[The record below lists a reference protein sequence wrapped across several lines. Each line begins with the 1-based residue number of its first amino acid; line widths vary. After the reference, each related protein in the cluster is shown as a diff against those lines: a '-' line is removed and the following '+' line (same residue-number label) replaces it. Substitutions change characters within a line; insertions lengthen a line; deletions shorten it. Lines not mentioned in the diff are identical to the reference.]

1 MLKTHLDRSD
11 IHSMES
17 TRAPQP
23 TTAHAWN
30 IFGTSPIPSVVV
42 NLRDGRIVD
51 ANNAGA
57 RLFGLDRDTLL
68 HRQLSEFVIEGA
80 TDLLAPEPRRCAHRC
95 RLSTTTDHREAVL
108 VDIAHAD
115 EYRAIMFL
123 GDPAPTV
130 PEELDSLTGLA
141 TRSALPA
148 ALARAIQTFGN
159 SAGIA
164 FIDLDNFKRVNDD
177 FGHLQ
182 GDEVLIATA
191 RAITRV
197 SRSGDTIIRF
207 GGDEFVVILPQI
219 SSTMQ
224 ASQFSER
231 IRNAIAE
238 ANTAVGH
245 TVTASIG
252 VALFDRADDRADDRS
267 DVAFSCLHAADVAM
281 YEAKRSGG
289 NRSVI
294 SSRQVLYSVTS
305 LTGPERSEPERKSLR
320 RVAAVELAIEPG
332 CARIHP
338 GE

>member
-1 MLKTHLDRSD
+1 
-11 IHSMES
+11 
-17 TRAPQP
+17 
-23 TTAHAWN
+23 
-30 IFGTSPIPSVVV
+30 VV
-42 NLRDGRIVD
+42 NLRDGLIVD

-68 HRQLSEFVIEGA
+68 HRQLSEFVIDGA
-80 TDLLAPEPRRCAHRC
+80 ADLLAPEPLRCAHRC
-95 RLSTTTDHREAVL
+95 RLATTTDHREAVL

-197 SRSGDTIIRF
+197 SRSGDTVIRF

-238 ANTAVGH
+238 ANAAIGH

-252 VALFDRADDRADDRS
+252 VALFDRADGRS

-294 SSRQVLYSVTS
+294 SSRQVLYSATS
-305 LTGPERSEPERKSLR
+305 LTGPERSEQERKSLR